1 MTQEQYNRAV
11 WINDRLKELE
21 EVKKEINNPSKHL
34 LTYCEADGYKPCYK
48 WTMKNI
54 SDIFDCHDK
63 MIREEID
70 NEIEK
75 LKKEI
80 EEL

>member
-34 LTYCEADGYKPCYK
+34 LTYCKEDGYKPCYK
-48 WTMKNI
+48 GIMKNI
-54 SDIFDCHDK
+54 SDIFDRHDK

-70 NEIEK
+70 SEIAK